1 MKKLFVI
8 FLSLL
13 GLSLLSGC
21 IATTNL
27 LMQRGALPDD
37 LHSIAVQMVNVAK
50 RTCIRTSGPEN
61 QSKDDWQK
69 GRKLDTDDWI
79 ISRFYVSDAG
89 WYKASAITQGVIDD
103 LFYNKNTKQLVCGS
117 HLWSK
122 YSNSGL
128 VKFVEYGTSEML
140 LKDVPVKYSSI
151 TEFRKTGLSQ
161 LKYDSD
167 AKLCEDV
174 KFAIQFYL
182 TKDTKMDPTGFR
194 LLRVS
199 ELTEELSKYSK
210 KEAVYLECGEKYFG
224 NK

>member
-8 FLSLL
+8 FLSFL

-27 LMQRGALPDD
+27 LTQRGALPDD
-37 LHSIAVQMVNVAK
+37 LHAIAFQMVNVAK
-50 RTCIRTSGPEN
+50 RTCIRTSGQAN

-69 GRKLDTDDWI
+69 GRKLDGDDWI
-79 ISRFYVSDAG
+79 IRRFYISDAG
-89 WYKASAITQGVIDD
+89 WYKATTITQGVIDD
-103 LFYNKNTKQLVCGS
+103 LFYNKNTKQLVCGA

-128 VKFVEYGTSEML
+128 IKFVEYGASEIL
-140 LKDVPVKYSSI
+140 LGDSTVQSSSI

-174 KFAIQFYL
+174 KFAVQFYL
-182 TKDTKMDPTGFR
+182 TKDPKMDPTGFR
-194 LLRVS
+194 LLRVG

-210 KEAVYLECGEKYFG
+210 KEAVYSECGEKYFG
-224 NK
+224 K

>member
-1 MKKLFVI
+1 MNKFLII
-8 FLSLL
+8 FLNLV
-13 GLSLLSGC
+13 GFSLLSGC

-27 LMQRGALPDD
+27 LTQRGALPDD
-37 LHSIAVQMVNVAK
+37 LHSIAVQMVNVSK
-50 RTCIRTSGPEN
+50 RSCITISGPQS

-69 GRKLDTDDWI
+69 GRKLDSNDYIVT
-79 ISRFYVSDAG
+79 RFYVSDAG
-89 WYKASAITQGVIDD
+89 WYKANIITQGIIDE

-128 VKFVEYGTSEML
+128 VKFVEYGTTEML

-194 LLRVS
+194 LLRVG
-199 ELTEELSKYSK
+199 ELTEELAKYSK
-210 KEAVYLECGEKYFG
+210 KEAVYSECGEKYFG
-224 NK
+224 K